1 MKRFLAYLSILVSVL
16 SIALSCVR
24 DEAPIFDKS
33 SSARMNQ
40 YLLDTRD
47 VLVGASNGWVM
58 YYYPNGPGASRE
70 TQSIGGFV
78 FTMKFTDEKVT
89 DHYNVH
95 VTVED
100 TVPAISPLFLAA
112 FVFENETHDLYGINI
127 EGIAIDFKGNFY
139 QVALDKPMTIDT
151 QDSDMY
157 SVAKKYG
164 VEVDGGE
171 A

>member
-1 MKRFLAYLSILVSVL
+1 MLKNYEETFTEIQLSELYPLAEKKKAEGARFVQLLATKLSVDDIVL
-16 SIALSCVR
+16 T
-24 DEAPIFDKS
+24 
-33 SSARMNQ
+33 
-40 YLLDTRD
+40 YT
-47 VLVGASNGWVM
+47 
-58 YYYPNGPGASRE
+58 
-70 TQSIGGFV
+70 
-78 FTMKFTDEKVT
+78 FTDEKVT

-95 VTVED
+95 VTLED

-157 SVAKKYG
+157 SVARKYG